1 MYVCYLIFNNNC
13 SYVGITNNIKRRL
26 RQHNGEIK
34 GGAKYTSLHN
44 KDSLWQYACYIDGF
58 KSKQDALRFEWALK
72 HIKPN
77 NKTGIV
83 NRINK
88 LLILLKK
95 EHWTKSSPIS
105 LNYNLTI
112 NWCELFL
119 IPENIETLVPLYITN
134 EFIHS

>member
-1 MYVCYLIFNNNC
+1 MYVCYIIFNNNC
-13 SYVGITNNIKRRL
+13 SYVGITNNIKRSL

-34 GGAKYTSLHN
+34 GGAKYTSLYN
-44 KDSLWQYACYIDGF
+44 NDSLWQYGCYIDGF

-72 HIKPN
+72 HIKPK

-88 LLILLKK
+88 LIILLNKPQ
-95 EHWTKSSPIS
+95 WTKNSPLS
-105 LNYNLTI
+105 LNYKLTI
-112 NWCELFL
+112 KWCELFL
-119 IPENIETLVPLYITN
+119 IPENIEELVPCYIIN